1 MYKFNLHHGPATYTQ
16 LLAHLRMF
24 DFDVYPRPSHIDAD
38 PSTVR
43 QRRRCTSRRPYRA
56 RNRREEVTDVG
67 HGGLAGVLLARGI
80 DVLGHGYTTF
90 VC

>member
-1 MYKFNLHHGPATYTQ
+1 MYQLYLHRYSATYTQ

-24 DFDVYPRPSHIDAD
+24 DFDVYPRPSYVDAD

-43 QRRRCTSRRPYRA
+43 QRRGCTSCRPHRA

-90 VC
+90 V